1 MSKPDPRIPAML
13 ELAELKYRI
22 DDDGDVIVVISGWEE
37 GRSQTV
43 FISSRTYT
51 YDDQEFREVF
61 SPAYTGEL
69 PPAKVLAYCL
79 KQNNGVK
86 IGSWKLQIDSETE
99 RVALVFGANID
110 ANASPQ
116 RLGQVLVNV
125 AKTTDD
131 LERKLS
137 DQDNF

>member
-13 ELAELKYRI
+13 ELAELKFRI
-22 DDDGDVIVVISGWEE
+22 DDDGDAIVVISGWEE

-69 PPAKVLAYCL
+69 PTAKVLPESVTSHGL
-79 KQNNGVK
+79 
-86 IGSWKLQIDSETE
+86 I
-99 RVALVFGANID
+99 
-110 ANASPQ
+110 
-116 RLGQVLVNV
+116 
-125 AKTTDD
+125 
-131 LERKLS
+131 
-137 DQDNF
+137 